1 MEFSHCNLIPK
12 CSSYSWTTS
21 KCVCLIHITATN
33 LSETHFIIIFHSVIH
48 LMLRFC
54 VFWVVTLVV
63 GWGFAVFQRNVAP
76 SSLSIARRKAA
87 WLWRCRRY
95 VPVKCWEPLTAQQN
109 NVTSQKTQILSSIA
123 VRTSNLESSDALKK
137 KKLYI
142 LWTQPISNLLFIQI
156 FTCMTPFLKPGSI
169 ILLHMVIYPVFKTS
183 SVAIVYHHT

>member
-1 MEFSHCNLIPK
+1 MHCIMEFSHSNLIPK

-21 KCVCLIHITATN
+21 KSVCLIHITATN

-109 NVTSQKTQILSSIA
+109 NVTSQKTQILNTASLQQWQIQWPQTHWMLCCSWLTLCCCTFKLIA
-123 VRTSNLESSDALKK
+123 
-137 KKLYI
+137 
-142 LWTQPISNLLFIQI
+142 IS
-156 FTCMTPFLKPGSI
+156 FL
-169 ILLHMVIYPVFKTS
+169 
-183 SVAIVYHHT
+183 